1 MYGRPSRSSGGAW
14 GHPPPVT
21 QPLNPNFSLQN
32 PNTPYIYPL
41 NPAFT
46 PQHHQAY
53 LNFSPNNLTPPQNPS
68 FAPQQFSH
76 PPFRPPRPQN
86 SNELLE
92 KVDRAVAK
100 ARSELIAASESVSA
114 WKVSQSALLML
125 QIDGWGSLGFQMQQ
139 VPSLQRLM
147 FTEGKINAYIQCF
160 VAVRRISSLSDL
172 EVAICK
178 NEGIEKFEELGLGP
192 LVQHPL
198 VLHYYSV
205 KSDTEAI
212 YKITSD
218 EIISLLSDYMD
229 TCKNKEIKIEEF
241 LDFIVKKRSV
251 ASKEELGI
259 RIQSFGMHIS
269 AIRDVKKI
277 EQSFKNTFKKNN
289 KRYFSLKRQLDE
301 RFSDISQ
308 RVESFSSV
316 QKFCGKHVR
325 FDSLKDSDA
334 DSSGDDLSE
343 DDDEVNDHST
353 SNPAK
358 LSSKSVTTSD
368 RAGRCPY
375 PSELEEKNRL
385 GLYQNSPASC
395 SQKHSESNRSSKK
408 KRNCEDVNSAISVPA
423 KLRKRE
429 KVGKDS
435 PRTGN
440 GRKTNEVRNLDENDL
455 SITNTCL
462 KTFITTWKEACR
474 ESTVAEVLD
483 KLLQLNNTD
492 AQKKKE
498 IKSMF
503 SVDPLIGLLNVAV
516 SSIKSGL
523 WDSMY
528 DTFQIVGQLTDK
540 VPDNS
545 PEYVNIDV
553 EPSIKDEKRAK
564 DAPVIPEQAVEPR
577 QSAFVEDI
585 IKKITMYFEL
595 DRGVHGNGRS
605 LQEKICNFLTKL
617 CRCELWLVEE
627 FSVKEFRSLGHGEFL
642 RFLENYA
649 GLLPSELCKFLN
661 DDGIGKCPLEVCMLQ
676 HHLVILLSQALSSL
690 WEDEN
695 ITKQEILLLLRKQF
709 PSVSLKIIENG
720 SVEDF
725 LSIVEKHKNDVISKC
740 VLFSMALNGTS
751 YGIDSSVH
759 YDYVLLKGM
768 SVSYDSGPKAETH
781 ESVTSKD
788 AIKVLA
794 RAPMMSDLN
803 SWSHWDLL
811 FAPSLGPLIPWLL
824 NEVNTDELL
833 CLVTKD
839 GKVIRL
845 DQSASV
851 DSFVEAALQGS
862 SFHTALNMLS
872 LFSLVGGEKHAPVP
886 LLKIHIQHAFEV
898 ILKNFVDNMEVHPN
912 NSSLNFGKAL
922 SGHKMIGEVAAGQ
935 SSHRDLHKTDI
946 GKPIIARF
954 FLECLAYL
962 PAEFRCFAADVL
974 LSGMQSVVKHAS
986 SAILSVC
993 SKLEQRI
1000 MLHEVGLSLGIVEW
1014 INDYHAFLTND
1025 TTQLFMSGTSCSNA
1039 LGCELGLGS
1048 KPLQDVSEKFV
1059 ISGGSLVGSVREGV
1073 QEVGCT
1079 DVSLKI
1085 GGIEICNDTTGSG
1098 HTQHSAKIS
1107 EHEDASQ
1114 VIESIRRDE
1123 FGLHSSQTTSESV
1136 MLKKHH
1142 ARLGR
1147 ALHCLSQELYSQDS
1161 HFLLELVQN
1170 ADDNTYSTSIEPTL
1184 TFILQDSG
1192 IIVLNNE
1199 QGFSAENIRA
1209 LCDVGSSTKK
1219 GSNAGY
1225 IGRKGIGFKSVF
1237 RVTDAP
1243 EIHSNGFHIKFDIS
1257 QGQIGF
1263 LLPTVVP
1270 PCNIDILSRLTSSDC
1285 DQPESNVWNTCIV
1298 LPFRSKFSDG
1308 SVMKSII
1315 NMFSDLHPSI
1325 LLFLHRLQCI
1335 KFRNLLDNTL
1345 TVMRKET
1352 VGDGIVK
1359 VSHGKEKMTWF
1370 LVSQK
1375 LRADFRR
1382 SDVQTTEISI
1392 AFTLKELDDG
1402 VYGPDLG
1409 QQPAFAFLPL
1419 RTYGLKFILQGDFV
1433 LPSSREEVDG
1443 DSPWN
1448 QWLLSEFPG
1457 LFVNAERSFC
1467 SLSCFKENPGR
1478 GVASYMSFVP
1488 LVGEVH
1494 GFFASLPRLI
1504 ISKLRMSNCLLVEGG
1519 NDEWVPP
1526 CKVLRGWNEQAR
1538 LLLPDNLLREHL
1550 GLGLLDKNIVLP
1562 DSLARAL
1569 GIAEYGP
1576 KILLQVMDSLCR
1588 LRNGLSS
1595 MGLGWL
1601 TSWLSELYA
1610 MSFNAS
1616 FDTSFDSGLGMDLLD
1631 ELRKIPFIPLSDGSY
1646 GAIDKEPIW
1655 LHFDASST
1663 GFEGQHGLESFP
1675 NLYANLRIVS
1685 PAFLST
1691 SIVDMPSMDVTTV
1704 DKQIRMLRRIGVQQ
1718 LSAHD
1723 IVKVHI
1729 LPAIS
1734 DDRIAGRDKN
1744 LMTEYL
1750 CFVMV
1755 HLQST
1760 CSDCHGEME
1769 YIISEL
1775 RNKAYILTN
1784 HGFQRPAEI
1793 SIHFSKEFGNPLD
1806 IKKLIN
1812 MTDMKWLEVDTSYL
1826 KHPVT
1831 KTLQCGLTKWRE
1843 FFQQIG
1849 IMDFVKVVPVEKG
1862 FDETCKDLISLESDV
1877 TDWESPELVELLS
1890 LLIRKGEKEG
1900 CQYLLKVL
1908 DSLWDECYLEK
1919 AAGSCASE
1927 NVIDKKPFKSSFIHS
1942 ICDAQWVVST
1952 MDNALH
1958 YPKDLYHDCDAVRAV
1973 LGLSAPFS
1981 IPKVGSGKFASSIG
1995 FKTVVSVDD
2004 GLEVLKLWRCENPFK
2019 ASTAQMSKFYT
2030 LIWNEMAS
2038 SKLRIV
2044 EEFRSKPSIFVPY
2057 ASSSRHA
2064 DVVSGAFL
2072 SPEEVYWHESTSF
2085 MDQIKHI
2092 HPQCSSTGL
2101 THGPLIK
2108 ILCNFYPGLH
2118 DFFVNVCGVP
2128 ETPPLRSYLQIL
2140 LHLSKVALPSQA
2152 ANAVFQVFL
2161 MWTDGLKSGL
2171 SPEDIVSIRD
2181 SLKKMECMVLPT
2193 VHDKWVSLH
2202 PSFGLVCWCDDKKLS
2217 KQFKHLDGLDFLNFG
2232 QLTKDNEEILC
2243 TKMPNLMQTLGIPA
2257 LSQVV
2262 TREAIYYG
2270 LQDSSYEASLVN
2282 SALPYAQRY
2291 LHSLHPDKYS
2301 LLKQSGFDILNCLQ
2315 VIVVEELYYRNVIEV
2330 AGSES
2335 KKRVACTCLLKGSM
2349 LYTTR
2354 ESDSHTLFLEL
2365 SRLFFNG
2372 NPELHLANFLHIIS
2386 TMEKSGSNEEQ
2397 IELFILNSQ
2406 KVPKL
2411 PDGEC
2416 VWSLSSL
2423 HSLTEDDKSLQTSN
2437 TSTEV
2442 NEPTSWKPKR
2452 KAENWP
2458 PVDWKTAPGFAYAR
2472 AHGFKTH
2479 PPVLHPYGA
2488 LENLMDGDSV
2498 GIVGQDNLA
2507 SVSVDTS
2514 WTLED
2519 YSATASL
2526 ALPETNDLLEH
2537 CSEQFNDTN
2546 FATHIEFDPINLG
2559 LVSDLPEFGSSS
2571 VSKREQLR
2579 YGTPN
2584 ATQAIMT
2591 GRLGEHVA
2599 FKYFVEKAGESAIKW
2614 VNEHKE
2620 TGLPYDIVLGEKN
2633 KKYIEV
2639 KATKSARKDWF
2650 EISMK
2655 ELQFAIEKGEA
2666 FSIAHVI
2673 LLDNNVAKVRVYNNL
2688 AKLCQLRQ
2696 LKLAVL
2702 IPVQQKEFTIV
2713 SQSQN

>member
-1 MYGRPSRSSGGAW
+1 MYGRPSRSSGAAW
-14 GHPPPVT
+14 GQASSVP

-32 PNTPYIYPL
+32 PNTPYLYPI
-41 NPAFT
+41 NPAF
-46 PQHHQAY
+46 QAY
-53 LNFSPNNLTPPQNPS
+53 RNFSPNNLPPPQNPS
-68 FAPQQFSH
+68 FVPRQFSNS
-76 PPFRPPRPQN
+76 PFRPPPPQI

-100 ARSELIAASESVSA
+100 ARSDLIAAGDGVSA
-114 WKVSQSALLML
+114 WKVSQSALMML

-147 FTEGKINAYIQCF
+147 FTEGKINAFIQCF
-160 VAVRRISSLSDL
+160 VAVRRISSLYDM

-192 LVQHPL
+192 LVRHPL

-205 KSDTEAI
+205 KSNTNKV

-218 EIISLLSDYMD
+218 EIISLLSAYMD

-259 RIQSFGMHIS
+259 RIQSIGMHIS
-269 AIRDVKKI
+269 AIRAVKKT
-277 EQSFKNTFKKNN
+277 EPSFKQTSKKDKK

-316 QKFCGKHVR
+316 QKFCGEHIR
-325 FDSLKDSDA
+325 FDSSKDSEA
-334 DSSGDDLSE
+334 DSSDDDVSE
-343 DDDEVNDHST
+343 DGDEVNDHST
-353 SNPAK
+353 GNQVK
-358 LSSKSVTTSD
+358 LSSKSVTSSD
-368 RAGRCPY
+368 RASRCPY
-375 PSELEEKNRL
+375 PSELEEKKRL
-385 GLYQNSPASC
+385 GLSQLSPASC
-395 SQKHSESNRSSKK
+395 SQKQSESNQSAKK
-408 KRNCEDVNSAISVPA
+408 KRNYEDVNSAISVPA
-423 KLRKRE
+423 KLRKRD
-429 KVGKDS
+429 KVGEDA
-435 PRTGN
+435 PRTKN
-440 GRKTNEVRNLDENDL
+440 GRKTNEVSNSDENDL

-462 KTFITTWKEACR
+462 KIFITTWKEACR
-474 ESTVAEVLD
+474 ENTVAEVLD
-483 KLLQLNNTD
+483 RLLQLNNTD
-492 AQKKKE
+492 AEKKTE

-503 SVDPLIGLLNVAV
+503 SLDPLIGLLNVAV

-528 DTFQIVGQLTDK
+528 DTFQTVGQLTDNR
-540 VPDNS
+540 PDNC

-553 EPSIKDEKRAK
+553 EPSIKDEKSTK
-564 DAPVIPEQAVEPR
+564 DAPVIPEHAVEHR
-577 QSAFVEDI
+577 HSVSVEDI
-585 IKKITMYFEL
+585 IRKLTMYFEI
-595 DRGVHGNGRS
+595 DQGVHGNGRS
-605 LQEKICNFLTKL
+605 LQEKICTFLTKL
-617 CRCELWLVEE
+617 CSCELWLVEE

-642 RFLENYA
+642 QFLENYA
-649 GLLPSELCKFLN
+649 GLLPQELCKYLT
-661 DDGIGKCPLEVCMLQ
+661 DDVIGKCPLEVCMLQ
-676 HHLVILLSQALSSL
+676 PHLVVLLSQAFNSL

-695 ITKQEILLLLRKQF
+695 ITKQEIMLLLRKQF
-709 PSVSLKIIENG
+709 PSVSFKIIENG

-725 LSIVEKHKNDVISKC
+725 LSIVGKHKDDVISKC

-751 YGIDSSVH
+751 YAIDSSVH
-759 YDYVLLKGM
+759 YENVLLKSM
-768 SVSYDSGPKAETH
+768 TVSSDSCQKDV
-781 ESVTSKD
+781 SVTSKD

-803 SWSHWDLL
+803 LWSHWDLL

-845 DQSASV
+845 DQSVTV

-862 SFHTALNMLS
+862 SFETALKMLS
-872 LFSLVGGEKHAPVP
+872 LFSIVGGEKHVPVP
-886 LLKIHIQHAFEV
+886 LLKIHIQRAFEV
-898 ILKNFVDNMEVHPN
+898 ILKNFVDNMEVHHDKY
-912 NSSLNFGKAL
+912 GKAL
-922 SGHKMIGEVAAGQ
+922 FGQQMVGEDAAGKL
-935 SSHRDLHKTDI
+935 SHRDLQKTDI
-946 GKPIIARF
+946 GKPIISRF
-954 FLECLAYL
+954 FLECLGYL
-962 PAEFRCFAADVL
+962 PAEFRAFAADLL
-974 LSGMQSVVKHAS
+974 LSGMQSVVKHAPS
-986 SAILSVC
+986 GILSEC
-993 SKLEQRI
+993 SQLEQRI
-1000 MLHEVGLSLGIVEW
+1000 MLHEVGLSLGIAEW
-1014 INDYHAFLTND
+1014 INDYYACLTND
-1025 TTQLFMSGTSCSNA
+1025 TTQSFMSADSCTNA
-1039 LGCELGLGS
+1039 VGHEMGLGS
-1048 KPLQDVSEKFV
+1048 KPLQDVSDAFDT
-1059 ISGGSLVGSVREGV
+1059 SGGSMVGSVREDV

-1085 GGIEICNDTTGSG
+1085 GGAETGNERAGSG
-1098 HTQHSAKIS
+1098 YTQQSAKIS
-1107 EHEDASQ
+1107 EHEDASE

-1123 FGLHSSQTTSESV
+1123 FGLDSSQTTSESI

-1170 ADDNTYSTSIEPTL
+1170 ADDNTYPTCVEPTL

-1192 IIVLNNE
+1192 IVVLNNE

-1270 PCNIDILSRLTSSDC
+1270 PCNVEMFSRLTSSDS
-1285 DQPESNVWNTCIV
+1285 DQLDNNFWNTCIV

-1308 SVMKSII
+1308 SVMKGII

-1335 KFRNLLDNTL
+1335 KFRNLLDNSL

-1359 VSHGKEKMTWF
+1359 VSHGKEIMTWF
-1370 LVSQK
+1370 LISQK
-1375 LRADFRR
+1375 LQADFMR

-1392 AFTLKELDDG
+1392 AFTLKELENG

-1467 SLSCFKENPGR
+1467 SLPCFKENPGR
-1478 GVASYMSFVP
+1478 AVAAYMSFVP

-1494 GFFASLPRLI
+1494 GFFSSLPRLI
-1504 ISKLRMSNCLLVEGG
+1504 ISKLRMSNCLLLEGG
-1519 NDEWVPP
+1519 NNEWVPP

-1538 LLLPDNLLREHL
+1538 LLLPDCLLRQHL
-1550 GLGLLDKNIVLP
+1550 GLGLLEKSIVLP
-1562 DSLARAL
+1562 DPLARAL

-1576 KILLQVMDSLCR
+1576 KILVQVMDSLCR
-1588 LRNGLSS
+1588 LQNGLLS
-1595 MGLGWL
+1595 MGPGWL

-1616 FDTSFDSGLGMDLLD
+1616 VETSFDSGHGMDLIE
-1631 ELRKIPFIPLSDGSY
+1631 ELRKIPFIPLSDGTY
-1646 GAIDKEPIW
+1646 GAVDKDPIW
-1655 LHFDASST
+1655 LHFDALST
-1663 GFEGQHGLESFP
+1663 GFEDQHGLESFP
-1675 NLYANLRIVS
+1675 KLYANLRIVS

-1691 SIVDMPSMDVTTV
+1691 SCADMPSMDVTTV

-1718 LSAHD
+1718 LSAHE
-1723 IVKVHI
+1723 IVKLHI

-1744 LMTEYL
+1744 MMTEYL
-1750 CFVMV
+1750 CFAMV

-1784 HGFQRPAEI
+1784 HGFKRPADI
-1793 SIHFSKEFGNPLD
+1793 SIHFSKDFGNPID
-1806 IKKLIN
+1806 INKLIN
-1812 MTDMKWLEVDTSYL
+1812 MVDMMWHEVDISYL

-1831 KTLQCGLTKWRE
+1831 KSLQCGLMKWRQ

-1849 IMDFVKVVPVEKG
+1849 IVDFVKVVHVEKG
-1862 FDETCKDLISLESDV
+1862 FNDTCKDLISLGSNV
-1877 TDWESPELVELLS
+1877 TDWESPELVDLLS
-1890 LLIRKGEKEG
+1890 LLTRNGDKKG
-1900 CQYLLKVL
+1900 CQYLLQVL

-1919 AAGSCASE
+1919 ATGYCASKD
-1927 NVIDKKPFKSSFIHS
+1927 VADKKAFRSSFIS
-1942 ICDAQWVVST
+1942 CICDAQWVAST
-1952 MDNALH
+1952 MDDALH
-1958 YPKDLYHDCDAVRAV
+1958 YPRDLYYDCDAVRSV
-1973 LGLSAPFS
+1973 LGPYAPFS
-1981 IPKVGSGKFASSIG
+1981 VPKIGSTKFASAIG
-1995 FKTVVSVDD
+1995 FKTVVSLDD
-2004 GLEVLKLWRCENPFK
+2004 GLEVLKLWRCENPFR
-2019 ASTAQMSKFYT
+2019 ASIAQMSKFYT

-2044 EEFRSKPSIFVPY
+2044 EEFHSKPSIFVPY
-2057 ASSSRHA
+2057 ASSSRHE
-2064 DVVSGAFL
+2064 DVVSGIFL
-2072 SPEEVYWHESTSF
+2072 SPQEVYWHDSTSLV
-2085 MDQIKHI
+2085 DQIKHI
-2092 HPQCSSTGL
+2092 HPQCSSTGV

-2108 ILCNFYPGLH
+2108 TLCNFYPGLH
-2118 DFFVNVCGVP
+2118 DFFVDGCGVP

-2161 MWTDGLKSGL
+2161 KWTDGLKSGL
-2171 SPEDIVSIRD
+2171 SPEDIVYIRD
-2181 SLKKMECMVLPT
+2181 YLKKIDCMVLPT

-2217 KQFKHLDGLDFLNFG
+2217 KQFKHLDGIDFLYFG

-2243 TKMPNLMQTLGIPA
+2243 TKMSNLMQTLGIPA

-2270 LQDSSYEASLVN
+2270 LQDSSYEAGLVN
-2282 SALPYAQRY
+2282 SALPYVQRY
-2291 LHSLHPDKYS
+2291 LHTLHPDKYS
-2301 LLKQSGFDILNCLQ
+2301 ELKKSGFDILNCLQ
-2315 VIVVEELYYRNVIEV
+2315 VVVVDELYYQNVIEV

-2335 KKRVACTCLLKGSM
+2335 KKRVACSCLLKGSM

-2354 ESDSHTLFLEL
+2354 ATDSHTLFMEL

-2372 NPELHLANFLHIIS
+2372 KPELHLANFLHIIT

-2423 HSLTEDDKSLQTSN
+2423 HSLTEDNKSLQTSN
-2437 TSTEV
+2437 TSAEV
-2442 NEPTSWKPKR
+2442 NEQNSSKPKR

-2472 AHGFKTH
+2472 AHGFKTQ
-2479 PPVLHPYGA
+2479 PPALQPCGA
-2488 LENLMDGDSV
+2488 LPNKMDGDSE
-2498 GIVGQDNLA
+2498 GIVGQIDNSA
-2507 SVSVDTS
+2507 HISVDTS
-2514 WTLED
+2514 WSLED
-2519 YSATASL
+2519 YSAAGSL
-2526 ALPETNDLLEH
+2526 ALADNNDLLEH
-2537 CSEQFNDTN
+2537 RGEHFNDTC
-2546 FATHIEFDPINLG
+2546 FPTHVEFDPINLG
-2559 LVSDLPEFGSSS
+2559 LVSHPPDLGSSS
-2571 VSKREQLR
+2571 VGKREQLR

-2584 ATQAIMT
+2584 ASQAIMT

-2599 FKYFVEKAGESAIKW
+2599 FKYFVEKAGESAVKW
-2614 VNEHKE
+2614 VNEHNE
-2620 TGLPYDIVLGEKN
+2620 TGLPYDIVLGEN
-2633 KKYIEV
+2633 KEYVEV

-2650 EISMK
+2650 EISMN
-2655 ELQFAIEKGEA
+2655 ELQFAVEKGEA
-2666 FSIAHVI
+2666 FSIAHVM

-2688 AKLCQLRQ
+2688 AKLCQLRR

-2702 IPVQQKEFTIV
+2702 IPVQPKEFTIV
-2713 SQSQN
+2713 S

>member
-14 GHPPPVT
+14 GQRPPLA

-32 PNTPYIYPL
+32 PNTPYIYPI

-46 PQHHQAY
+46 PRHAY
-53 LNFSPNNLTPPQNPS
+53 RNFSPNNLPPQNPS
-68 FAPQQFSH
+68 FVPQQFPNS
-76 PPFRPPRPQN
+76 PFRPPPPQSN
-86 SNELLE
+86 SKELLE

-100 ARSELIAASESVSA
+100 ARSDLVAAGDSVSA
-114 WKVSQSALLML
+114 WKVSQSALLVL
-125 QIDGWGSLGFQMQQ
+125 QIDGWSSLGFQMQQ
-139 VPSLQRLM
+139 VPSLHRLM
-147 FTEGKINAYIQCF
+147 FTEGKINAFIQCF
-160 VAVRRISSLSDL
+160 VAVRRISSLYDL
-172 EVAICK
+172 EIAVCK

-192 LVQHPL
+192 LVRHPL

-205 KSDTEAI
+205 KSDTNEV

-218 EIISLLSDYMD
+218 AIISLLSEHMD

-241 LDFIVKKRSV
+241 LDFIVKKQSV
-251 ASKEELGI
+251 ASKEDLGI
-259 RIQSFGMHIS
+259 RIQSMGMHIS
-269 AIRDVKKI
+269 AIRDVKKT
-277 EQSFKNTFKKNN
+277 EQVLKQTSKKGNN

-301 RFSDISQ
+301 RFNDISQ

-316 QKFCGKHVR
+316 QKFCGKHIR
-325 FDSLKDSDA
+325 FDSSKDSEA
-334 DSSGDDLSE
+334 DGSDDDSYE
-343 DDDEVNDHST
+343 DDDEVNDHLT
-353 SNPAK
+353 GNQVN
-358 LSSKSVTTSD
+358 LLSKSVTTSD
-368 RAGRCPY
+368 RASRCPY
-375 PSELEEKNRL
+375 PSELEEKKRL
-385 GLYQNSPASC
+385 GLNQHSPASC
-395 SQKHSESNRSSKK
+395 SQKLGESNQSAKK
-408 KRNCEDVNSAISVPA
+408 KRNSEDVNSAISVPT
-423 KLRKRE
+423 KLRKRDKTGE
-429 KVGKDS
+429 DA
-435 PRTGN
+435 PRTGH
-440 GRKTNEVRNLDENDL
+440 GWKTNEISNLDENDL
-455 SITNTCL
+455 SISDSCL

-474 ESTVAEVLD
+474 QKTVAEVLD
-483 KLLQLNNTD
+483 RLLQLSNIE

-503 SVDPLIGLLNVAV
+503 SLDPLIGLLNVAV

-528 DTFQIVGQLTDK
+528 DTFQTVGQLTDSLL
-540 VPDNS
+540 DNC

-553 EPSIKDEKRAK
+553 EPSIKDVKSTK
-564 DAPVIPEQAVEPR
+564 DAPVIPEHAVDHR
-577 QSAFVEDI
+577 QSVSVEDI
-585 IKKITMYFEL
+585 IRKLTMYFEI
-595 DRGVHGNGRS
+595 DRGVHGNGKS
-605 LQEKICNFLTKL
+605 LQEKICTFLTKL
-617 CRCELWLVEE
+617 YSCELWLVEE

-649 GLLPSELCKFLN
+649 GLLPQDLCKFLT
-661 DDGIGKCPLEVCMLQ
+661 DDVIEKCPLEVCMLQ
-676 HHLVILLSQALSSL
+676 HHLVVLLSQALNSL

-695 ITKQEILLLLRKQF
+695 ITKQDILLLLRKQF
-709 PSVSLKIIENG
+709 PLVSFKTIENG
-720 SVEDF
+720 SIEDF
-725 LSIVEKHKNDVISKC
+725 LSIVGKHKNAVISKC
-740 VLFSMALNGTS
+740 VLFSMALHGTS
-751 YGIDSSVH
+751 YAIDSSVH
-759 YDYVLLKGM
+759 YENVLLKSM
-768 SVSYDSGPKAETH
+768 SLSSDSGQKAKTH
-781 ESVTSKD
+781 VTSKD

-803 SWSHWDLL
+803 LWSHWDLL
-811 FAPSLGPLIPWLL
+811 FAPSLGPLVPWLL

-839 GKVIRL
+839 GKVFRL
-845 DQSASV
+845 DQSATV

-862 SFHTALNMLS
+862 SFQTAVKLLS
-872 LFSLVGGEKHAPVP
+872 LFSLVGGEKHVPVP
-886 LLKIHIQHAFEV
+886 LLKIHMQHAFEV
-898 ILKNFVDNMEVHPN
+898 ILKNFVDDMEVHDN
-912 NSSLNFGKAL
+912 KNSLNYGKAL
-922 SGHKMIGEVAAGQ
+922 SGQQMIGEIAAGKL
-935 SSHRDLHKTDI
+935 SHRVLHKTDI
-946 GKPIIARF
+946 GKPIISRF
-954 FLECLAYL
+954 VLECLGYL
-962 PAEFRCFAADVL
+962 PAEFRGFAADVM
-974 LSGMQSVVKHAS
+974 LSGMQSVVKHAA
-986 SAILSVC
+986 SAILSEC
-993 SKLEQRI
+993 SQSEQRI

-1014 INDYHAFLTND
+1014 IYDYYTFLSN
-1025 TTQLFMSGTSCSNA
+1025 GTAQSFISEASCSNA
-1039 LGCELGLGS
+1039 VGYEMGSGS
-1048 KPLQDVSEKFV
+1048 KPLQDVSDKFLT
-1059 ISGGSLVGSVREGV
+1059 SGRSMAGSVREDV
-1073 QEVGCT
+1073 QEVGST

-1085 GGIEICNDTTGSG
+1085 GGAEISDERAGSG
-1098 HTQHSAKIS
+1098 YTQHSAKIS
-1107 EHEDASQ
+1107 EYEDASQ

-1123 FGLHSSQTTSESV
+1123 FGLHSSQTTSESI

-1170 ADDNTYSTSIEPTL
+1170 ADDNTYPTYVEPTL

-1270 PCNIDILSRLTSSDC
+1270 PCNIDMLSRLTSSDS
-1285 DQPESNVWNTCIV
+1285 DQQDSNFWNTCIV

-1315 NMFSDLHPSI
+1315 NMFSDLHPSL

-1335 KFRNLLDNTL
+1335 KFRNLLDNSL

-1375 LRADFRR
+1375 LQADFIR

-1392 AFTLKELDDG
+1392 AFTLKELDNGD
-1402 VYGPDLG
+1402 YGPDLG

-1467 SLSCFKENPGR
+1467 SLPCFRENPGR
-1478 GVASYMSFVP
+1478 AVAAYMSFVP

-1494 GFFASLPRLI
+1494 GFFSSLPRLI
-1504 ISKLRMSNCLLVEGG
+1504 ISKLRMSNCLLLEGG
-1519 NDEWVPP
+1519 NNEWVPP

-1538 LLLPDNLLREHL
+1538 LLLPDSLLREHL

-1562 DSLARAL
+1562 DPLARAL
-1569 GIAEYGP
+1569 GIADYGP
-1576 KILLQVMDSLCR
+1576 KVLFQVMDSLCR
-1588 LRNGLSS
+1588 LQNGLTS

-1616 FDTSFDSGLGMDLLD
+1616 VETSFDSGLGMDLIE
-1631 ELRKIPFIPLSDGSY
+1631 ELRKIPFIPLSDGTY
-1646 GAIDKEPIW
+1646 GAVDKDPIW
-1655 LHFDASST
+1655 LHFDALST

-1691 SIVDMPSMDVTTV
+1691 SCVDMSSMDVTTI

-1718 LSAHD
+1718 LSAHE

-1734 DDRIAGRDKN
+1734 DNRNAARDKN

-1760 CSDCHGEME
+1760 CSDCHGEKE
-1769 YIISEL
+1769 YIMSEL
-1775 RNKAYILTN
+1775 RNKVYILTN
-1784 HGFQRPAEI
+1784 HGFKRPAEI
-1793 SIHFSKEFGNPLD
+1793 SIHFSKEYGNPID
-1806 IKKLIN
+1806 INKLIN
-1812 MTDMKWLEVDTSYL
+1812 MVDMMWHEVDISYL

-1831 KTLQCGLTKWRE
+1831 KSLHCGLTKWRE

-1849 IMDFVKVVPVEKG
+1849 IVDFVEVVHVEKG
-1862 FDETCKDLISLESDV
+1862 FNDTCKDLVSLGSNV
-1877 TDWESPELVELLS
+1877 TDWESPELVSLLS
-1890 LLIRKGEKEG
+1890 LLTRTGNKKGCE
-1900 CQYLLKVL
+1900 YLLQVL

-1919 AAGSCASE
+1919 ATGYCTSKDVA
-1927 NVIDKKPFKSSFIHS
+1927 DKKPFKSSFISS

-1952 MDNALH
+1952 MDDALH
-1958 YPKDLYHDCDAVRAV
+1958 YPRDLYHDCDAVRSV
-1973 LGLSAPFS
+1973 LGPSAPCS
-1981 IPKVGSGKFASSIG
+1981 APKIGSGNFASAMG
-1995 FKTVVSVDD
+1995 FKTLVSLDD
-2004 GLEVLKLWRCENPFK
+2004 GLEVLKLWRCDNPFR
-2019 ASTAQMSKFYT
+2019 ASIAQMVKFYT
-2030 LIWNEMAS
+2030 LIWNEMAA
-2038 SKLRIV
+2038 SKPRIL
-2044 EEFRSKPSIFVPY
+2044 EEFHSKPSIFVPY
-2057 ASSSRHA
+2057 ASSSRHE
-2064 DVVSGAFL
+2064 DVVSGTFL
-2072 SPEEVYWHESTSF
+2072 SPEEVYWYDSTSF
-2085 MDQIKHI
+2085 VDQIKQI
-2092 HPQCSSTGL
+2092 HPQCSPTGV
-2101 THGPLIK
+2101 THGPLNK
-2108 ILCNFYPGLH
+2108 TLCNFYPGLH
-2118 DFFVNVCGVP
+2118 DFFVDGCGVP
-2128 ETPPLRSYLQIL
+2128 ETPHLRSYLQIL

-2161 MWTDGLKSGL
+2161 KWTDGLKSGM
-2171 SPEDIVSIRD
+2171 SPEDIVYIRD
-2181 SLKKMECMVLPT
+2181 SLKKMECTVLPT

-2202 PSFGLVCWCDDKKLS
+2202 PSFGLVCWCDEKKLS
-2217 KQFKHLDGLDFLNFG
+2217 KQFKHLDGIDFLYFG
-2232 QLTKDNEEILC
+2232 QLTEDNEEILR
-2243 TKMPNLMQTLGIPA
+2243 TKVSNLMQTLGIPA

-2270 LQDSSYEASLVN
+2270 LQDSSNEAALVN

-2301 LLKQSGFDILNCLQ
+2301 QLKQSGFDILNCLQ
-2315 VIVVEELYYRNVIEV
+2315 VVVVEELYYRNVIKI

-2335 KKRVACTCLLKGSM
+2335 KKRVACSCLLKGSM
-2349 LYTTR
+2349 FYTTR
-2354 ESDSHTLFLEL
+2354 ESDSHTLFMEL

-2372 NPELHLANFLHIIS
+2372 NPELHLANFLHIIT
-2386 TMEKSGSNEEQ
+2386 TMEKSGSTEEQ

-2423 HSLTEDDKSLQTSN
+2423 HSLTEDDESLQTSN
-2437 TSTEV
+2437 TSMEV
-2442 NEPTSWKPKR
+2442 NEQNSWKPKR

-2472 AHGFKTH
+2472 AHGFKTQ
-2479 PPVLHPYGA
+2479 PPVLQPYGA
-2488 LENLMDGDSV
+2488 LQNKMDDDSE
-2498 GIVGQDNLA
+2498 GIVGQIDNLA
-2507 SVSVDTS
+2507 HSSMDAN

-2526 ALPETNDLLEH
+2526 ALPGNNDLLEH
-2537 CSEQFNDTN
+2537 RGEHFNDSD
-2546 FATHIEFDPINLG
+2546 FASLIEFDPINLG
-2559 LVSDLPEFGSSS
+2559 LVSDPPELGSSN
-2571 VSKREQLR
+2571 VGKREQLR

-2584 ATQAIMT
+2584 AKQAIMT
-2591 GRLGEHVA
+2591 GRLGELVA
-2599 FKYFVEKAGESAIKW
+2599 FKYFVEKGGKSAVKW
-2614 VNEHKE
+2614 VNEHNE
-2620 TGLPYDIVLGEKN
+2620 TGLPYDIVLGENN
-2633 KKYIEV
+2633 KEYIEV

-2650 EISMK
+2650 EISMN
-2655 ELQFAIEKGEA
+2655 ELQFAVEKGEA

-2702 IPVQQKEFTIV
+2702 VPVQQKEFAIV
-2713 SQSQN
+2713 S